1 MATSPGKPVFTAELR
16 EGRKPSMFVNS
27 VEGPKCP
34 PYWAVVSGG
43 AVVLSVDDNGRPLT
57 EESATRI
64 ASEMSAQRANE
75 EEFYGSGDYD

>member
-16 EGRKPSMFVNS
+16 EGRKPSMFTS
-27 VEGPKCP
+27 TVEGPQCP
-34 PYWAVVSGG
+34 PYWAVVAGG
-43 AVVLSVDDNGRPLT
+43 VVVLKVDANRRPLT